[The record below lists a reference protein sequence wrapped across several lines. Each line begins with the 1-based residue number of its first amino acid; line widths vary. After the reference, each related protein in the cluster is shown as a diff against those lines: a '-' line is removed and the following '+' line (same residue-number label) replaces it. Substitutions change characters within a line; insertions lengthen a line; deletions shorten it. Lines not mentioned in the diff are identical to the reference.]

1 MSTCIPNALLP
12 QISAQ
17 ETLQYLKNAQHSWQ
31 RRVTRSLNGMCG
43 EVQVALARRRGDA
56 EREEWTRKWP
66 ELSLAVHEHLSIKP
80 VYAPRDFLEILLA
93 IRNPNA
99 ARLHCAPLVPPVTV
113 DRSLSSSLN
122 PKDRSRAGANS
133 ESLAAASAGA
143 AAAPAGGP
151 VPIDPLAELDRERT
165 TFMSNPQA
173 QRSTPTKS
181 AAKHGS
187 NSNGASAKDTNNALN
202 AAASAA
208 FMHWG
213 LIQIPLPIPSLE
225 QLV

>member
-1 MSTCIPNALLP
+1 
-12 QISAQ
+12 
-17 ETLQYLKNAQHSWQ
+17 
-31 RRVTRSLNGMCG
+31 MCG

-56 EREEWTRKWP
+56 EREDWIRKWS

-99 ARLHCAPLVPPVTV
+99 SRLHCVPIVPPVTV
-113 DRSLSSSLN
+113 DRGLGSSLN
-122 PKDRSRAGANS
+122 LKDRSRVGNS
-133 ESLAAASAGA
+133 DSLAA

-151 VPIDPLAELDRERT
+151 APVDPLAELDRERT

-173 QRSTPTKS
+173 QRASPTKS
-181 AAKHGS
+181 AGKNGA
-187 NSNGASAKDTNNALN
+187 NGASSKEANTSNVT
-202 AAASAA
+202 ASAA

-225 QLV
+225 ELVCN